1 MNVWFGSQELAHT
14 CNSDCA
20 RVAAYGMESARLIWV
35 RLGQLCGVANLA
47 KMREFAAVRLRSGL
61 IAQRAVVFISAGRK
75 FELVVQGAD
84 ESVKLADETTVTS
97 VIVVDVLPVGLE
109 PPGQHPDA
117 SSLESKGSLR

>member
-14 CNSDCA
+14 CGSDRA
-20 RVAAYGMESARLIWV
+20 RVAAYGKESSRLIRV
-35 RLGQLCGVANLA
+35 RLGQLCGVVNLA

-75 FELVVQGAD
+75 VELVVQGVD
-84 ESVKLADETTVTS
+84 DSVKLADETTVTS

-109 PPGQHPDA
+109 CPGRPSDA
-117 SSLESKGSLR
+117 SALEYKGSLR